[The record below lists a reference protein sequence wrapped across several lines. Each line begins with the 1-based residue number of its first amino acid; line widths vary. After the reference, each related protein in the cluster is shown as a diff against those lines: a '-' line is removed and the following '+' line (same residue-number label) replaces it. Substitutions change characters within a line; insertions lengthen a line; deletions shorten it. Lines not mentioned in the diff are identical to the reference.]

1 MISCCDKR
9 NMVESSYSRRDE
21 INFGSV
27 KNEKLCFLTLLVDND
42 YIKNNYCYKYSNEDI
57 LLSKKD
63 LFPGILKVMS
73 YKDIELQK
81 EYIIEDIPLPK
92 EIYIKLPKEN
102 IYISS
107 DNFQFRYL
115 LSQNN
120 ELINIFILLGA
131 KTIKWNIKQENNLDK
146 KININSGINVKG
158 IDFNTGINLDEQKN
172 NTSIFL
178 NELHFS
184 NTKTPLSFDMFK
196 NNENEFYYLPGKYEW
211 QNIIKRRIKR
221 GLQYD
226 KYVYKYNNCYKLNS
240 SLISKLKFLEIN
252 FNYDYETY
260 NNLEIEYEIIYY
272 EYEKI
277 EENKISNILP
287 SIEETL

>member
-1 MISCCDKR
+1 MKI
-9 NMVESSYSRRDE
+9 
-21 INFGSV
+21 
-27 KNEKLCFLTLLVDND
+27 
-42 YIKNNYCYKYSNEDI
+42 YIFHKYCYKYSNEDI

-63 LFPGILKVMS
+63 SFPGILKVMS

-131 KTIKWNIKQENNLDK
+131 KTIKWNIKQENNLNK
-146 KININSGINVKG
+146 RININSGINVKG
-158 IDFNTGINLDEQKN
+158 VDFSTGINLDEEKN
-172 NTSIFL
+172 NKSIFL

-184 NTKTPLSFDMFK
+184 NTQTQLSFDMFK
-196 NNENEFYYLPGKYEW
+196 NNGNEFYYLPGKYDW

-252 FNYDYETY
+252 FNYDYQTY
-260 NNLEIEYEIIYY
+260 HDLEIEYEIIYY
-272 EYEKI
+272 EKI
-277 EENKISNILP
+277 EEK
-287 SIEETL
+287 EEIKSEEI

>member
-277 EENKISNILP
+277 EENQISNILP